1 MLKFKISNKDYNLKN
16 KWEDISMKDW
26 ISIQKLDRNKNL
38 YMDELYT
45 IKVFEALTD
54 ATEDELM
61 DLELDTLNKIIS
73 NIKFLTEPIPKR
85 NNKKIK
91 VGDIYYMFVGNLN
104 KLTMGEVISIK
115 TFQENVKDEF
125 ESMMLMMAILVRP
138 VKVEEGKDV
147 IERFDGAT
155 VKSRSEYLLEAKLI
169 DLNHFLVFFF
179 NGNLNSGIL
188 ATKNSSEVVQE
199 VVVK

>member
-1 MLKFKISNKDYNLKN
+1 MLKFKIGNKDYNLKN
-16 KWEDISMKDW
+16 KWEDITMKDW
-26 ISIQKLDRNKNL
+26 ITIQKLDRNKNL

-138 VKVEEGKDV
+138 VKVEDGKDV

-155 VKSRSEYLLEAKLI
+155 VKTRSEDLLAAKLI

-179 NGNLNSGIL
+179 NGNLNSGML
-188 ATKNSSEVVQE
+188 ATKNSSEVGQE